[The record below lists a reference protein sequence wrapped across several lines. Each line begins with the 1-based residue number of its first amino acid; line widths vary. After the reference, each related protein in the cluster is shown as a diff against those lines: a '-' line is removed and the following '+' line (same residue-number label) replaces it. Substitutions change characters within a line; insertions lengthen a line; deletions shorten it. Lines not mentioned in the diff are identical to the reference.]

1 MVRRLASQPRA
12 VSLAGRPGERATTPL
27 DKALSVDGGNFVKV
41 LVRPF
46 ESTDMQADIEGLLT
60 AAFPKRPEYHNAE
73 WYSTMWQWLETHP
86 LGHLTHR
93 WVLSRGNEVVGL
105 ISALPQY
112 YRIGGQRVVAHTPGD
127 YMVYPQYGF
136 HALSLMRAFFGVCQN
151 CVSVDQ
157 LEASVRIETWLGAR
171 AAGKLQYAAKLLD
184 IPRSPASL
192 PPAAQRLPKHL
203 LRAVDEVLLLN
214 GRKELQVEALSD
226 FDPSF
231 DDLFHTIAQ
240 MVPCLPEKDAAFLR
254 WRYGPGCPQAPVTVL
269 GVRGDDGLLGYA
281 VLMVSPRGRDGY
293 LLDLT
298 VLPGRQDVARAL
310 LREAICIFRQAQA
323 YILRYRFIES
333 PTSPRA
339 RDLLRFGFF
348 FRNDRCST
356 LLVKFADPALQHLA
370 SRSTR
375 WSYSIGDG
383 EGSYWV
389 L

>member
-1 MVRRLASQPRA
+1 MK
-12 VSLAGRPGERATTPL
+12 VS
-27 DKALSVDGGNFVKV
+27 
-41 LVRPF
+41 VRPF
-46 ESTDMQADIEGLLT
+46 ESADMQADLVGLLT

-73 WYSTMWQWLETHP
+73 WYSSMWQWLETHP
-86 LGHLTHR
+86 LAHQTHR
-93 WVLSRGNEVVGL
+93 WVLSRGDEVVGL

-112 YRIGGQRVVAHTPGD
+112 YRIAGQRVVAHTPGD

-136 HALSLMRAFFGVCQN
+136 HALSLMRTFFGTCQN

-171 AAGKLQYAAKLLD
+171 HAGKLQYAAKLLD
-184 IPRSPASL
+184 TPRSPGAL

-203 LRAVDEVLLLN
+203 LRAVDDVLLVNVRSHL
-214 GRKELQVEALSD
+214 RVETLD
-226 FDPSF
+226 GFDHSF
-231 DDLFHTIAQ
+231 DDFFASIADV
-240 MVPCLPEKDAAFLR
+240 VPCLPEKDAAFLR

-281 VLMVSPRGRDGY
+281 VLMVSARGRDGY

-310 LREAICIFRQAQA
+310 LRKAICVFRQAQA
-323 YILRYRFIES
+323 YIIRYRFIES
-333 PTSPRA
+333 PTSARA
-339 RDLLRFGFF
+339 RDLLRMGFF
-348 FRNDRCST
+348 FRNDRRST
-356 LLVKFADPALQHLA
+356 LLVKFADPALQHMA
-370 SRSTR
+370 SRSAR